1 VRGHAGRK
9 RRLLVDAIMPLFGF
23 LSCLAIWLSLPR
35 LAMTVG
41 AAWLAAG
48 LMIAAAKTRG
58 FRTRPVMIDFSES

>member
-1 VRGHAGRK
+1 
-9 RRLLVDAIMPLFGF
+9 M
-23 LSCLAIWLSLPR
+23 
-35 LAMTVG
+35 AMTVG